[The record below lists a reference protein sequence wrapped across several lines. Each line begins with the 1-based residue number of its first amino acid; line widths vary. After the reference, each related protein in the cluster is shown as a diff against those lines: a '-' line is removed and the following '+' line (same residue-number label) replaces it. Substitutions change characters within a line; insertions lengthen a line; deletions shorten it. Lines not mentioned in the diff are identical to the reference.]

1 MGKKSSKRR
10 KQTEAA
16 AQSRQVQ
23 PRCPYCGTIDSEKS
37 ALSLMDQLFRS
48 HAELSAALR
57 LAGRQILQFEQHGD
71 ESLERIRKVLRRAEN
86 VRKML
91 QSPNESP
98 EGLKNVEQ
106 DKLEADAPA
115 PAPEHSPDKAVN
127 EAQVRKSVRRKP
139 VHPRQ
144 RSLRIIRFPIG

>member
-1 MGKKSSKRR
+1 
-10 KQTEAA
+10 
-16 AQSRQVQ
+16 
-23 PRCPYCGTIDSEKS
+23 
-37 ALSLMDQLFRS
+37 MDQLFRS

-127 EAQVRKSVRRKP
+127 EAPSRKSVQSRTHRA
-139 VHPRQ
+139 
-144 RSLRIIRFPIG
+144 RSLTLRIIKFPTGR